1 LAKDGQLTGFEV
13 FERFYEIGS
22 VQGIE
27 EFLEYLQEEINE
39 L

>member
-1 LAKDGQLTGFEV
+1 MGQLDGFEV

-27 EFLEYLQEEINE
+27 EFSQYLRREIQ
-39 L
+39 